1 MAEKNTAYIGFEET
15 IWNAACVLRGNMDAS
30 EYKNVI
36 LGLIFLKYIS
46 DSFEEKYQQ
55 LVDEGE
61 GFEEDRD
68 EYTAEGVFFVPEGA
82 RWKDIA
88 DKAHDPKIGKTIDD
102 AMIAIEAENKKL
114 KGILPKNFA
123 REELDQRRLGDVV
136 DLFTNVQMADG
147 ADEKDLLGRTYEYC
161 LRNFAEQE
169 GKNAGQFY
177 TPSCVV
183 RTIVEILQPFNGRV
197 YDPCCG
203 AGGMFVQSAAFIKN
217 HQGKID
223 NISVYGQES
232 NPTTWKLAKMNLA
245 IRGIDA
251 NLGEIPDDTFLSDQH
266 PTMKADFIMA
276 NPPFNLSPWGADKLK
291 EDQRWQYGMPPAS
304 NANFAWMQH
313 MIWHLAP
320 EGRMGMVLA
329 NGSLST
335 QTNGEG
341 EIRKR
346 IVDDD
351 LVDCIISLPS
361 QLFYTT
367 GISVCLW
374 FLNKKKTRPG
384 ETLFIE
390 AKGLGAD
397 VSRRL
402 RELSEDDI
410 ELLANIYRSYSAG
423 TLTPEKGFYAV
434 ADIEEISK
442 RDYLLTPA
450 RYVGYRERDN
460 DGEPFEEKM
469 KRLSLEL
476 DSLFTKS
483 NELQVN
489 IKDNLRKMGFLKG

>member
-1 MAEKNTAYIGFEET
+1 
-15 IWNAACVLRGNMDAS
+15 
-30 EYKNVI
+30 
-36 LGLIFLKYIS
+36 
-46 DSFEEKYQQ
+46 
-55 LVDEGE
+55 
-61 GFEEDRD
+61 
-68 EYTAEGVFFVPEGA
+68 
-82 RWKDIA
+82 
-88 DKAHDPKIGKTIDD
+88 
-102 AMIAIEAENKKL
+102 
-114 KGILPKNFA
+114 
-123 REELDQRRLGDVV
+123 
-136 DLFTNVQMADG
+136 
-147 ADEKDLLGRTYEYC
+147 
-161 LRNFAEQE
+161 
-169 GKNAGQFY
+169 
-177 TPSCVV
+177 
-183 RTIVEILQPFNGRV
+183 
-197 YDPCCG
+197 
-203 AGGMFVQSAAFIKN
+203 
-217 HQGKID
+217 
-223 NISVYGQES
+223 
-232 NPTTWKLAKMNLA
+232 
-245 IRGIDA
+245 
-251 NLGEIPDDTFLSDQH
+251 
-266 PTMKADFIMA
+266 
-276 NPPFNLSPWGADKLK
+276 
-291 EDQRWQYGMPPAS
+291 MPPAS